1 MPIDIE
7 AFETSL
13 SESAEPTAT
22 VVVRFLFE
30 NRDAAFTRSEISTA
44 VDRDPNT
51 VGTSLTRLKRRDLVR
66 HRGNYWAITDDH
78 ERLLTESRFSDSL
91 SRLATELGTPIT
103 SEAEARAWS
112 DAQPEQPHPSEE
124 RDDTA
129 EEGDTV
135 EHPPDRAED
144 AAD

>member
-7 AFETSL
+7 EFETSL
-13 SESAEPTAT
+13 SESTEPTAT
-22 VVVRFLFE
+22 AVVRFLFE

-44 VDRDPNT
+44 IDRDPNT

-66 HRGNYWAITDDH
+66 HRGNYSASTDDH

-91 SRLATELGTPIT
+91 SRLATELGNPIT
-103 SEAEARAWS
+103 SESEARAWS
-112 DAQPEQPHPSEE
+112 DAQPDQSHPSEE
-124 RDDTA
+124 ADDTA
-129 EEGDTV
+129 EESDTV
-135 EHPPDRAED
+135 EHPLDRTED

>member
-1 MPIDIE
+1 MRVPTDIE
-7 AFETSL
+7 EFEATP
-13 SESAEPTAT
+13 SESAAPTAT
-22 VVVRFLFE
+22 VVVRFLFQ

-44 VDRDPNT
+44 VDREPNT

-91 SRLATELGTPIT
+91 SRLATELGDPIT

-112 DAQPEQPHPSEE
+112 DAQPDQPHPSEE
-124 RDDTA
+124 TD
-129 EEGDTV
+129 GSSI
-135 EHPPDRAED
+135 
-144 AAD
+144 